1 MNITFKNYLSI
12 SFGDSDITFFTHL
25 PILVIIFIQNTY
37 QCDQKNCM
45 ITYLFF
51 IISQV
56 EVKFVILNYNFIEQ
70 T

>member
-12 SFGDSDITFFTHL
+12 SFGDSVITFFTHL

-51 IISQV
+51 YNISSRSKV
-56 EVKFVILNYNFIEQ
+56 CYSKL
-70 T
+70 